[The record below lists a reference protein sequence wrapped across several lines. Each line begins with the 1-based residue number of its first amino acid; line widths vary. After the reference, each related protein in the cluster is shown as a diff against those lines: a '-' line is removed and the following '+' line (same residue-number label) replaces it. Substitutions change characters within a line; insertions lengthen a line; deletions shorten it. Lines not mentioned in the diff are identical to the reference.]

1 MSDWAP
7 KRFWTSTSVEA
18 AGDGYEV
25 RLDGRPLRTP
35 AKAGLI
41 LPTRALGERLA
52 AEWDAQGDVV
62 DPGTMPATRMANSA
76 IDKVGVQRAAVLEHI
91 ASYGGSDLL
100 CYRAEGPEGLVAAQ
114 AREWDPWL
122 DWAEATFGA
131 RLRVTQGILPVPQPE
146 EARRRLSARIAPLG
160 LFELAGLH
168 DLVGLSGSLVLG
180 LAVAHGA
187 ADADAIWETARLDE
201 RWQIEQWGADEE
213 AERVNAARQQ
223 AFSDAAEF
231 FAAARES

>member
-76 IDKVGVQRAAVLEHI
+76 IDKVGVQRA
-91 ASYGGSDLL
+91 D
-100 CYRAEGPEGLVAAQ
+100 GPEGVAVAQAAQ
-114 AREWDPWL
+114 QS
-122 DWAEATFGA
+122 GA
-131 RLRVTQGILPVPQPE
+131 
-146 EARRRLSARIAPLG
+146 
-160 LFELAGLH
+160 LA
-168 DLVGLSGSLVLG
+168 
-180 LAVAHGA
+180 
-187 ADADAIWETARLDE
+187 
-201 RWQIEQWGADEE
+201 
-213 AERVNAARQQ
+213 
-223 AFSDAAEF
+223 
-231 FAAARES
+231 